1 MSLATSELSGAFTLT
16 GADPER
22 PRITVL
28 QNSADVPLG
37 LLGAMLGSGV
47 RVVRLDLGEAVP
59 AVDAVGAG
67 LIVLGG
73 QMSAYDDAAAPWLP
87 AVRALL
93 VDATAAQLPTLG
105 ICLGAQ
111 LLAVAHGGAVVVG
124 APPGREAG
132 VIDVLWR
139 DDAAADP
146 VLGPV
151 VAAASDGV
159 TRAVSMHADAVSTL
173 PADARWLG
181 WSRQYPYQAFR
192 IGSALGVQFH
202 PEAGK
207 SIALDWAR
215 HHDDVDSA
223 ALDAA
228 LTEHAAE
235 LAHLVITLGHAF
247 AAQVDAHAAR

>member
-1 MSLATSELSGAFTLT
+1 MTSATRELSGEVPAV
-16 GADPER
+16 ADPDLEL

-37 LLGAMLGSGV
+37 LLGATLGDGV
-47 RVVRLDLGEAVP
+47 RVVRLDLGEPVP
-59 AVDAVGAG
+59 AVDALGGG

-73 QMSAYDDAAAPWLP
+73 QMSVRDDVAAPWLP
-87 AVRALL
+87 ALRTLLTEVVRDG
-93 VDATAAQLPTLG
+93 VPTLG

-111 LLAVAHGGAVVVG
+111 LLAAANGGTVVVG

-132 VIDVLWR
+132 VIEVQWR
-139 DDAAADP
+139 DAAADDP
-146 VLGPV
+146 MLGPV
-151 VAAASDGV
+151 VAASSGV
-159 TRAVSMHADAVSTL
+159 TRAVSMHADAVVDL

-181 WSRQYPYQAFR
+181 WSRQYPYQAYR

-215 HHDDVDSA
+215 HHDDVDAA

-228 LTEHAAE
+228 MNRHAAE
-235 LAHLVITLGHAF
+235 LAHLVIELGRAF
-247 AAQVDAHAAR
+247 AAQVDAGVR